1 MISHY
6 LNLIKD
12 IKDKIAPSN
21 LSKLLSAHPI
31 FLSYQAVSLFAV
43 DICKGNE

>member
-6 LNLIKD
+6 LNIIKD

-21 LSKLLSAHPI
+21 LSKLLSAHPA

-43 DICKGNE
+43 DICKGDK